1 MVSDTNKFNST
12 PTPLLRGGS
21 QSTMMAPMA
30 QPKKSLYEILGV
42 PRDANSIDVGLAY
55 EKARTALHRGQQD
68 PGQESLLH
76 EAFEVLS
83 DPKRRAAYDAS
94 LITAQERADAR
105 EQAAPDL
112 ELEGDAEPKAKRI
125 PWPAIAVG
133 AAVAFAVIYFALR
146 PSRLPDP
153 QKEAAPAIVEAP
165 KPPPPKLPTAAEIL
179 TQATVSGGQLVSVE
193 MSGRSV
199 PIGIALAIAPN
210 TMVTT
215 CHGIQAG
222 RKLVVML
229 GKETLAADPAETDE
243 TLNLCKLNVAGM
255 QAQPFAIAVEDPKPG
270 ARIYAMGV
278 NAKGEAALTEGTV
291 KQVIASPAGKVL
303 ELSMP
308 IAPNGSGGGV
318 FDVSGRLVGIATTP
332 HKYGPNLQVALPAT
346 WIAQI
351 RSRGR
356 SQ

>member
-1 MVSDTNKFNST
+1 
-12 PTPLLRGGS
+12 
-21 QSTMMAPMA
+21 MMAPMA
-30 QPKKSLYEILGV
+30 QPKQSLYEILGV
-42 PRDANSIDVGLAY
+42 PRDANAIDVGLAY
-55 EKARTALHRGQQD
+55 EQARTAIHRGQQD
-68 PGQESLLH
+68 PAREALLH

-94 LITAQERADAR
+94 LVTAQERAAAQ
-105 EQAAPDL
+105 QAAPDL
-112 ELEGDAEPKAKRI
+112 VLESAEEPKAKRI
-125 PWPAIAVG
+125 PWPAIAVA
-133 AAVAFAVIYFALR
+133 AAVIFAVIYIALR
-146 PSRLPDP
+146 PNRLPDP
-153 QKEAAPAIVEAP
+153 QKEAAPVVVEAP
-165 KPPPPKLPTAAEIL
+165 KPAPPRLPTAAEIL
-179 TQATVSGGQLVSVE
+179 TQATSAGGQLVSVE

-210 TMVTT
+210 TMITT

-243 TLNLCKLNVAGM
+243 TLDLCKLNVAGM
-255 QAQPFAIAVEDPKPG
+255 GAQPFTIATEDPKPG

-278 NAKGEAALTEGTV
+278 NAAGEPALTEGTV
-291 KQVIASPAGKVL
+291 KQTIASPAGKVL

-308 IAPNGSGGGV
+308 ISPNGSGGAV
-318 FDVSGRLVGIATTP
+318 FDANGRLVGIATTP

-356 SQ
+356 TE

>member
-1 MVSDTNKFNST
+1 
-12 PTPLLRGGS
+12 
-21 QSTMMAPMA
+21 MAPMA
-30 QPKKSLYEILGV
+30 QPKQSLYEILGV

-68 PGQESLLH
+68 PGQEALIAN
-76 EAFEVLS
+76 AFEVLS

-94 LITAQERADAR
+94 LLTAEERANAAQ
-105 EQAAPDL
+105 QAAPDL
-112 ELEGDAEPKAKRI
+112 ELEADEAPKAKRI

-153 QKEAAPAIVEAP
+153 QKEAAAVVEAP
-165 KPPPPKLPTAAEIL
+165 KPPPPRLPTAAEIL
-179 TQATVSGGQLVSVE
+179 TQATLSGGQLVSVE

-215 CHGIQAG
+215 CHGIEAG
-222 RKLVVML
+222 RKLVVLL
-229 GKETLAADPAETDE
+229 GKETLAAETAETDE
-243 TLNLCKLNVAGM
+243 TLDLCKLNVAGM
-255 QAQPFAIAVEDPKPG
+255 AAKPFAIVAEEPKPG

-318 FDVSGRLVGIATTP
+318 FDASGRLVGIATTP
-332 HKYGPNLQVALPAT
+332 HKYGPNMQVALPAT

-356 SQ
+356 TQ

>member
-1 MVSDTNKFNST
+1 
-12 PTPLLRGGS
+12 
-21 QSTMMAPMA
+21 MMAAMA
-30 QPKKSLYEILGV
+30 KPKQSLYEILGL

-55 EKARTALHRGQQD
+55 EKARNAMQRGPHDESSEAL
-68 PGQESLLH
+68 LTN
-76 EAFEVLS
+76 AYEVLS
-83 DPKRRAAYDAS
+83 NPKRRAAYDAS
-94 LITAQERADAR
+94 LVTAQERADAAQ
-105 EQAAPDL
+105 QAAPDL
-112 ELEGDAEPKAKRI
+112 VLEGDDEPKAKRI
-125 PWPAIAVG
+125 PWVPLAIG
-133 AAVAFAVIYFALR
+133 AAVVFAVIYLALR

-153 QKEAAPAIVEAP
+153 QKEAAPVVVEAP
-165 KPPPPKLPTAAEIL
+165 KPAPPRLPTAAEIL
-179 TQATVSGGQLVSVE
+179 KQATTSGGQLVSVE

-210 TMVTT
+210 TMITT

-222 RKLVVML
+222 RKLVVTL

-243 TLNLCKLNVAGM
+243 TLDLCKLNVAGM
-255 QAQPFAIAVEDPKPG
+255 AAKPFIIAPDEVKAG
-270 ARIYAMGV
+270 TKIYAMGV
-278 NAKGEAALTEGTV
+278 NAAGEPALTEGTV

-308 IAPNGSGGGV
+308 IAPNSSGGGV
-318 FDVSGRLVGIATTP
+318 FDTSGRLVGIATTP

>member
-1 MVSDTNKFNST
+1 
-12 PTPLLRGGS
+12 
-21 QSTMMAPMA
+21 MA
-30 QPKKSLYEILGV
+30 QPKQSLYEILGV
-42 PRDANSIDVGLAY
+42 PRDANPIDVGLAY
-55 EKARTALHRGQQD
+55 EKLRTELHRGQQD
-68 PGQESLLH
+68 PGREALIH
-76 EAFEVLS
+76 EAYEVLS
-83 DPKRRAAYDAS
+83 NPKRRAAYDAS
-94 LITAQERADAR
+94 LVTAQERADAA
-105 EQAAPDL
+105 QQSAPDL
-112 ELEGDAEPKAKRI
+112 VLEGEAEETRRRI

-133 AAVAFAVIYFALR
+133 AAVVFLVIYLALR
-146 PSRLPDP
+146 PNRLPDP
-153 QKEAAPAIVEAP
+153 EKEAAKEAAQAAAEAP
-165 KPPPPKLPTAAEIL
+165 KPPPPPKLPTAAEIL
-179 TQATVSGGQLVSVE
+179 TQASLSGGQLVSVE

-229 GKETLAADPAETDE
+229 GKETVAADPAETDE
-243 TLNLCKLNVAGM
+243 TLDLCKLTVAGM
-255 QAQPFAIAVEDPKPG
+255 SARPFTIATEDPKPG

-278 NAKGEAALTEGTV
+278 NASGEPALTEGTV
-291 KQVIASPAGKVL
+291 KQVIASPVGKVL

-308 IAPNGSGGGV
+308 IAQNGSGGAV
-318 FDVSGRLVGIATTP
+318 FDANGRLVGIATTP

-356 SQ
+356 TE

>member
-1 MVSDTNKFNST
+1 
-12 PTPLLRGGS
+12 
-21 QSTMMAPMA
+21 MMAAMA

-55 EKARTALHRGQQD
+55 EKARTAINRGQQD
-68 PGQESLLH
+68 PGEEALLH
-76 EAFEVLS
+76 EAFEVLG

-94 LITAQERADAR
+94 LVTAQERADAV
-105 EQAAPDL
+105 QQGAPDL
-112 ELEGDAEPKAKRI
+112 ELESDAEPKGKRI
-125 PWPAIAVG
+125 PWPAIAAG

-153 QKEAAPAIVEAP
+153 QKEAPAVVEAP
-165 KPPPPKLPTAAEIL
+165 KPAPPKLPTAAEIL
-179 TQATVSGGQLVSVE
+179 KAATVSGGLLVSVE

-199 PIGIALAIAPN
+199 PIGMALAIAPN
-210 TMVTT
+210 TMITT

-222 RKLVVML
+222 RKLVVKL

-243 TLNLCKLNVAGM
+243 TLDLCKLNVAGM
-255 QAQPFAIAVEDPKPG
+255 GAQPFAIASEDPRPG

-278 NAKGEAALTEGTV
+278 NAAGEPALTEGTV
-291 KQVIASPAGKVL
+291 KQLIASPAGKVL

-318 FDVSGRLVGIATTP
+318 FDASGRLVGVATTP

-356 SQ
+356 SE

>member
-1 MVSDTNKFNST
+1 
-12 PTPLLRGGS
+12 
-21 QSTMMAPMA
+21 MMAPMA
-30 QPKKSLYEILGV
+30 QPKKSLYEILGI

-55 EKARTALHRGQQD
+55 EQAHTAMQRGTLD
-68 PGQESLLH
+68 PSNEPLLH

-94 LITAQERADAR
+94 LVSAQERADAAR
-105 EQAAPDL
+105 QAAPDL
-112 ELEGDAEPKAKRI
+112 VLDGGEDPPKSKPT
-125 PWPAIAVG
+125 PWPAIAAG
-133 AAVAFAVIYFALR
+133 AAVIFAVLYFALR
-146 PSRLPDP
+146 PGRIPDP
-153 QKEAAPAIVEAP
+153 QRDAPPPVVEAP

-179 TQATVSGGQLVSVE
+179 TQATLSGGQLVSVE

-199 PIGIALAIAPN
+199 PIGIALAVAPN
-210 TMVTT
+210 TMLTT

-243 TLNLCKLNVAGM
+243 TLDLCKLNVAGM
-255 QAQPFAIAVEDPKPG
+255 TAKPFVIAPDDPRPG
-270 ARIYAMGV
+270 ERIYAMGV
-278 NAKGEAALTEGTV
+278 NAAGEPALTEGTV
-291 KQVIASPAGKVL
+291 KQLIASPAGKVL

-318 FDVSGRLVGIATTP
+318 FDASGRLVGIATTP
-332 HKYGPNLQVALPAT
+332 HKYGPNLQVALPAS
-346 WIAQI
+346 WIAQV

>member
-1 MVSDTNKFNST
+1 
-12 PTPLLRGGS
+12 
-21 QSTMMAPMA
+21 MMAPMA
-30 QPKKSLYEILGV
+30 QPKQSLYEILGV

-55 EKARTALHRGQQD
+55 EKARTAIHRGQQD
-68 PGQESLLH
+68 PGQEALLH

-94 LITAQERADAR
+94 LVTAQERADAA
-105 EQAAPDL
+105 QQGAPDL
-112 ELEGDAEPKAKRI
+112 ELETDAEPKAKRI
-125 PWPAIAVG
+125 PWPAIAAG

-153 QKEAAPAIVEAP
+153 QKEAPPVVEAP
-165 KPPPPKLPTAAEIL
+165 KPPPPKLPTAADIL
-179 TQATVSGGQLVSVE
+179 KAATVSGGQVVSVE
-193 MSGRSV
+193 MSGQSV
-199 PIGIALAIAPN
+199 PIGIALAVAPN

-243 TLNLCKLNVAGM
+243 TLDLCKLNVAGM
-255 QAQPFAIAVEDPKPG
+255 AAQPFTIAPEEPKPG

-278 NAKGEAALTEGTV
+278 NAAGEPALTEGTV
-291 KQVIASPAGKVL
+291 KKLIASPAGKVL

-318 FDVSGRLVGIATTP
+318 FDANGRLVGIATTP

-351 RSRGR
+351 RSRGS

>member
-1 MVSDTNKFNST
+1 
-12 PTPLLRGGS
+12 
-21 QSTMMAPMA
+21 MMAAMA
-30 QPKKSLYEILGV
+30 QPKQSLYEILGV

-55 EKARTALHRGQQD
+55 ERARTAMHRGA
-68 PGQESLLH
+68 PGDEALLH

-83 DPKRRAAYDAS
+83 DPKRRATYDAS
-94 LITAQERADAR
+94 LLSAQERAEAA
-105 EQAAPDL
+105 QQAPDL
-112 ELEGDAEPKAKRI
+112 VLEGGDEEPKARRI

-133 AAVAFAVIYFALR
+133 AAVVFAIIYFALR

-153 QKEAAPAIVEAP
+153 QKQAAPVVEAP
-165 KPPPPKLPTAAEIL
+165 KPPPPRPPTAAEIL
-179 TQATVSGGQLVSVE
+179 TSATTSGGQLVSVE

-222 RKLVVML
+222 RKLVVTL

-243 TLNLCKLNVAGM
+243 TLNLCKLTVAGM
-255 QAQPFAIAVEDPKPG
+255 AAKPFSIATEDPKPG

-278 NAKGEAALTEGTV
+278 NAAGEPALTEGTV

-318 FDVSGRLVGIATTP
+318 FDANGRLVGIATTP

-346 WIAQI
+346 WIPQI

>member
-1 MVSDTNKFNST
+1 
-12 PTPLLRGGS
+12 
-21 QSTMMAPMA
+21 MMAAMA
-30 QPKKSLYEILGV
+30 QPKKSLYEFLGV

-55 EKARTALHRGQQD
+55 EKARTTIHRGPQD
-68 PGQESLLH
+68 PSTEALLH
-76 EAFEVLS
+76 EAYEVLS
-83 DPKRRAAYDAS
+83 NPQRRAAYDAS
-94 LITAQERADAR
+94 LITAQERADAA
-105 EQAAPDL
+105 QQAPDL
-112 ELEGDAEPKAKRI
+112 VLEGDEPKAKSI
-125 PWPAIAVG
+125 PWMPIAAG
-133 AAVAFAVIYFALR
+133 AAAVFAVIYIALR
-146 PSRLPDP
+146 PSRMPDP
-153 QKEAAPAIVEAP
+153 QKEAAPVVVQAP
-165 KPPPPKLPTAAEIL
+165 KPPPPKLPSAAEIL
-179 TQATVSGGQLVSVE
+179 KQATTSGGQLVSVE

-199 PIGIALAIAPN
+199 PIGIALAISPN
-210 TMVTT
+210 TMIST

-222 RKLVVML
+222 RKLVVTL

-243 TLNLCKLNVAGM
+243 TLDLCKLNVAGM
-255 QAQPFAIAVEDPKPG
+255 SAAPFAIAADEPKPG

-278 NAKGEAALTEGTV
+278 NAAGEPALTEGTV

-318 FDVSGRLVGIATTP
+318 FDVNGRLVGIATTP
-332 HKYGPNLQVALPAT
+332 HKYGPNLQIALPAT